1 MDSAVYFNVASAA
14 LFVFGSIALINSDSG
29 WQTFSGGLFLA
40 GSMTALT
47 VYLTQQKKEK
57 LSSTSPAGHVFFL
70 VGAFLNII
78 YGHMLSSVIL
88 YLIGSILFLCDDIL
102 FKFKSWEKFFSS
114 FCFCF
119 GSLFL
124 FQAIIPTTVVAGIFF
139 AVGSFFLLY
148 WNVLN
153 IDKEFQVDIFSAVG
167 LFVVI
172 ELLFVLDINIDAL
185 YDDRVNTS
193 INYVAFLALLIGI
206 LSNFPQIVHTYYTE
220 SVDNFS
226 NWSLIFWFFSALS
239 WAVFALV
246 SKTYLLLANNIV
258 SFITVTVIIFYKI
271 REGKFTFTGYLE

>member
-1 MDSAVYFNVASAA
+1 
-14 LFVFGSIALINSDSG
+14 
-29 WQTFSGGLFLA
+29 
-40 GSMTALT
+40 
-47 VYLTQQKKEK
+47 
-57 LSSTSPAGHVFFL
+57 
-70 VGAFLNII
+70 
-78 YGHMLSSVIL
+78 
-88 YLIGSILFLCDDIL
+88 
-102 FKFKSWEKFFSS
+102 
-114 FCFCF
+114 
-119 GSLFL
+119 
-124 FQAIIPTTVVAGIFF
+124 
-139 AVGSFFLLY
+139 LY

-271 REGKFTFTGYLE
+271 REGKFTFAGYLE